1 MSYVTYSDKNLLRYA
16 TLKEIESDYQ
26 RFKEKAL
33 EIKPCLTRKAYR
45 TLKNRSVKKELSN
58 LSENLRT
65 RSGIQLRRYIK
76 NINMQDIPNEINRM
90 DEELKKIRKAYLE
103 LKALETNFS
112 DYPIK
117 EKYVKKSVEVKMIIG
132 EKKKKEDELRAL
144 CGTSRPF
151 TRTGRRR
158 LNLATKNPKQDIS
171 FIGIDFGIAL
181 KLIPR
186 ENTWA
191 KHQGEDYDKEMSSY
205 SKYVNKHKFTK
216 ITDASLQDTV
226 LVACINNKN
235 PKLIPLEKEF
245 SLMARTYQ
253 KLYNLCIKI
262 DKDFVSTPEIRSKIQ
277 SHIINYFNEQ
287 LTEYPQSEKRWEW
300 VKKLHSSILT
310 YRFYDD
316 DYYIN
321 KLRKFVKD
329 ERIEYKNARNTAL
342 DFLKEYEK
350 QIKAQTKELKQQL
363 TPTAYSKFKEN
374 FQGFSDLIGQVKK
387 HPYLDLKPFL
397 NDLLEK
403 TNDALV
409 TKIAQINKYRDE
421 TVHLYQEKKELEIML
436 ETFSYDKGS
445 EEYNIIKTEKTQVEK
460 RLKTLCGT
468 ISPFTDKGKQMMY
481 FRSKEEQNKSSHVF
495 SEPNFS
501 ATNTNLLKDR
511 MDQAKEKRKN
521 VSESKDVC
529 RRRTE
534 PEMMITHI

>member
-58 LSENLRT
+58 LSENLQT

-112 DYPIK
+112 DYPFK
-117 EKYVKKSVEVKMIIG
+117 EKYVKNSVEVKMIIG
-132 EKKKKEDELRAL
+132 EKQKKEDELRAL

-158 LNLATKNPKQDIS
+158 LNLATKNPKRDIS

-186 ENTWA
+186 EDTWA

-310 YRFYDD
+310 FRFYDD

-421 TVHLYQEKKELEIML
+421 TVHLFQEKKELEKML
-436 ETFSYDKGS
+436 DTFSYAKGS
-445 EEYNIIKTEKTQVEK
+445 EECNILKAEKTQVEK

-468 ISPFTDKGKQMMY
+468 ISPFTDKGKQMIY
-481 FRSKEEQNKSSHVF
+481 FRSKEEQNKSPHVF

-501 ATNTNLLKDR
+501 ATNTKLLKDR
-511 MDQAKEKRKN
+511 MDQAQEKRKT
-521 VSESKDVC
+521 VSESKNVG

-534 PEMMITHI
+534 PETMITHI

>member
-1 MSYVTYSDKNLLRYA
+1 M
-16 TLKEIESDYQ
+16 
-26 RFKEKAL
+26 
-33 EIKPCLTRKAYR
+33 
-45 TLKNRSVKKELSN
+45 
-58 LSENLRT
+58 
-65 RSGIQLRRYIK
+65 
-76 NINMQDIPNEINRM
+76 
-90 DEELKKIRKAYLE
+90 
-103 LKALETNFS
+103 
-112 DYPIK
+112 
-117 EKYVKKSVEVKMIIG
+117 
-132 EKKKKEDELRAL
+132 
-144 CGTSRPF
+144 
-151 TRTGRRR
+151 
-158 LNLATKNPKQDIS
+158 
-171 FIGIDFGIAL
+171 

-186 ENTWA
+186 EDTWA

-310 YRFYDD
+310 FRFYDD

-421 TVHLYQEKKELEIML
+421 DSSSLSRKKG
-436 ETFSYDKGS
+436 TRNNAR
-445 EEYNIIKTEKTQVEK
+445 NIF
-460 RLKTLCGT
+460 L
-468 ISPFTDKGKQMMY
+468 
-481 FRSKEEQNKSSHVF
+481 
-495 SEPNFS
+495 
-501 ATNTNLLKDR
+501 
-511 MDQAKEKRKN
+511 
-521 VSESKDVC
+521 
-529 RRRTE
+529 
-534 PEMMITHI
+534 